1 MANLETINAPN
12 RTFDV
17 EGAVSAI
24 VEVKSSAGTLSA
36 KRGHLLVNVAGVW
49 TAYSVTTDPIA
60 TATGYLAVGVLLE
73 DASLNNITATECR
86 VLYAGSVWEQFIR
99 DAGIAKTVVSMETL
113 RTAAGHI
120 VFKDEQ

>member
-1 MANLETINAPN
+1 MANLETIQAPN

-24 VEVKSSAGTLSA
+24 VGVKSSAETLSA

-49 TAYSVTTDPIA
+49 TAYPATTDPIA

-73 DASLNNITATECR
+73 DVTLNKTTAVNAR
-86 VLYAGSVWEQFIR
+86 VLYAGQVWEQFIR

>member
-1 MANLETINAPN
+1 MANLETISAPN

-24 VEVKSSAGTLSA
+24 VEVKSSADTLSA

-49 TAYSVTTDPIA
+49 TAYATTVDPIA

-73 DASLNNITATECR
+73 DATLNKTTATKCR

-99 DAGIAKTVVSMETL
+99 DAGIAKSVVSMDTL

>member
-24 VEVKSSAGTLSA
+24 VEVKSFADTLSA
-36 KRGHLLVNVAGVW
+36 KRGHLLVNVEGEW
-49 TAYSVTTDPIA
+49 TAYSVNTDPIA
-60 TATGYLAVGVLLE
+60 AATGYLAVGVLLE
-73 DASLNNITATECR
+73 DASLNNVTATMCR